1 MSSQSK
7 KTCLLVSYG
16 PVPTPESQ
24 VIEGTGMRYWGL
36 AVGLKAN
43 GVDVTVG
50 VHHSFP
56 QKISEHEGV
65 KLLNWQLDDDFIK
78 LINSYDSVV
87 VSYCAGEPSEF
98 IAKNINDN
106 VQLIL
111 DAYVPIYIEVSARDS
126 ADVTTE
132 YMNYMT
138 GIQGFNKV
146 LKRGDFFLSANP
158 AQDMFY
164 SGVLSALGII
174 NPHSYRQQRI
184 LSTPFGIHRKSIDS
198 KVNPYKDLGIQDNGF
213 VVLWFGG
220 IYPWFHIQEYLDSI
234 DELSSDKKIKFV
246 FVGGKNPFNPNPD
259 LSRQYDTAVSFAKQA
274 KLLDKQ
280 VFFVDWVDFDT
291 RIDWFHHADV
301 VVSLNQPGDENK
313 FSWRTRVMDFVWG
326 EVAII
331 TNGTDPLS
339 EELLDNDAAMRIDNL
354 SKEDIT
360 EAIIALKQQ
369 PKKLKT
375 IRANLLDI
383 KEKYYWDVTTKTLA
397 TEISKQSLPYLEE
410 KRFSLPLKLD
420 QRSSV
425 SSSLTSISG
434 VTGLPLKIVRKV
446 RQKGIRRSAK
456 VASSMVKTQ
465 LKGAVRTKREPQFIF
480 ISHPINNTG
489 APIVLI
495 QIIEEFVKKYGS
507 KRVRVIAPGV
517 EKKQEVML
525 RNMGILVEQAV
536 FASGFRFIRLQL
548 GIQKDDFVLI
558 NTVAIYHNYRDF
570 ILLWLKL
577 GRLKHAFWFI
587 HEDIAQLP
595 LMDENFMG
603 KRNVS
608 RLKKLVDNESLS
620 LLFPSKRTAKEYGEL
635 LDISRTDV
643 INLHIEVDEKYK
655 KTHDEKYYDT
665 INFIISGAP
674 GDGRKG
680 QLLALAAFYTFI
692 KDYYEKNPKD
702 YRPFKLHLVAV
713 ADDYISQQI
722 KWISNSQLKGFVEIS
737 PSVPK
742 KTALEIASKC
752 NVAICCS
759 LNETF
764 VLYIAEGMQMGHI
777 VLRNKSA
784 GVDEQLQD
792 GVNGYLIDEKD
803 ITQFSSVIEKVLN
816 KKKTSN
822 KTLMEMGVKSQEMM
836 KPYANSSYL
845 DSLGL

>member
-1 MSSQSK
+1 MPSK
-7 KTCLLVSYG
+7 PKTCLLISYG

-24 VIEGTGMRYWGL
+24 LIEGTGMRYWGL
-36 AVGLKAN
+36 ATGLKAN

-56 QKISEHEGV
+56 QNLSEHEGI
-65 KLLNWQLDDDFIK
+65 KLLNWQLDDKFIE
-78 LINSYDSVV
+78 LINSFDSVV

-106 VQLIL
+106 IQLIL

-126 ADVTTE
+126 DDITTE

-138 GIQGFNKV
+138 GIEGFNKV
-146 LKRGDFFLSANP
+146 LRRGDFFLSANP

-174 NPHSYRQQRI
+174 NPHSYRQNRI
-184 LSTPFGIHRKSIDS
+184 LTTPFGIHRTPINS
-198 KVNPYKDLGIQDNGF
+198 KNNPYTSLGIKDDDF

-220 IYPWFHIQEYLDSI
+220 IYPWFHIQEYLDAI
-234 DELSSDKKIKFV
+234 KDLSKDKKIKFV

-259 LSRQYDTAVSFAKQA
+259 LSRQYDAAVAFAKQS
-274 KLLDKQ
+274 KLIDEQ
-280 VFFVDWVDFDT
+280 VFFVDWVDFDS
-291 RIDWFHHADV
+291 RIDWFYHADTV
-301 VVSLNQPGDENK
+301 ISLNQPGDENK

-339 EELLDNDAAMRIDNL
+339 EELIAGSAAKRIDSL
-354 SKEDIT
+354 TKEDISL
-360 EAIIALKQQ
+360 AILSLKDH
-369 PKKLKT
+369 PTKLHELKKNIL
-375 IRANLLDI
+375 AI

-397 TEISKQSLPYLEE
+397 GEIDRQSHPYLDE
-410 KRFSLPLKLD
+410 KRFSAPLKLHH
-420 QRSSV
+420 
-425 SSSLTSISG
+425 SSSLGSSFKSLSG
-434 VTGLPLKIVRKV
+434 IIALPLRVSRKV
-446 RQKGIRRSAK
+446 RKKGVKRSVK
-456 VASSMVKTQ
+456 VARDIIKTQ
-465 LKGAVRTKREPQFIF
+465 LKGVTPTKREPQFVF

-489 APIVLI
+489 APIVLL
-495 QIIEEFVKKYGS
+495 QIVEEFVKKYGN
-507 KRVRVIAPGV
+507 KRVRVIAPGI
-517 EKKQEVML
+517 EKKQEAML
-525 RNMGILVEQAV
+525 KKLGVTIEQAV
-536 FASGFRFIRLQL
+536 FGANFRFIRMQL

-558 NTVAIYHNYRDF
+558 NTAAVYDNYRDF

-587 HEDIAQLP
+587 HEDTAQLP
-595 LMDENFMG
+595 VINENFLDR
-603 KRNVS
+603 KNIS
-608 RLKKLVDNESLS
+608 QIKKLVNNESLS
-620 LLFPSKRTAKEYGEL
+620 LLFPSKRTAKDYKKL
-635 LDISRTDV
+635 FDVSRTDV
-643 INLHIEVDEKYK
+643 IKLHIEVDDRF
-655 KTHDEKYYDT
+655 KTRRTEEFYDT

-680 QLLALAAFYTFI
+680 QLLALAAFHTFI
-692 KDYYEKNPKD
+692 KDYYEKNPEA

-713 ADDYISQQI
+713 GDDYISQQI
-722 KWISNSQLKGFVEIS
+722 KWISNSQLKGFVEVS

-742 KTALEIASKC
+742 QRALEIASKC

-784 GVDEQLQD
+784 GVDEQLQE
-792 GVNGYLIDEKD
+792 GTNGFLIDEKD
-803 ITQFSSVIEKVLN
+803 IAQFASVIETVLN

-822 KTLMEMGVKSQEMM
+822 KTLLDMGIKSQEMM
-836 KPYANSSYL
+836 EPYATSSYL
-845 DSLGL
+845 DSLGF